1 MILAKE
7 FYPRREIPI
16 RRAKRN
22 EYRYLHP
29 SIPDEI
35 REHTRDYNMLARVY
49 SDGSILGVVCAWLDV
64 YKKIHRTGK
73 STFLSRANL
82 KIDPTAPLLHPIFAI
97 HQ

>member
-35 REHTRDYNMLARVY
+35 REHTRDYTDYDTLPRVHRNL
-49 SDGSILGVVCAWLDV
+49 SILCVRWLDV
-64 YKKIHRTGK
+64 YKDTQDR
-73 STFLSRANL
+73 
-82 KIDPTAPLLHPIFAI
+82 
-97 HQ
+97 

>member
-35 REHTRDYNMLARVY
+35 REHTRDYNVLARVY
-49 SDGSILGVVCAWLDV
+49 AGIYPGCVRACWLDV
-64 YKKIHRTGK
+64 YKDTQDR
-73 STFLSRANL
+73 
-82 KIDPTAPLLHPIFAI
+82 
-97 HQ
+97 

>member
-64 YKKIHRTGK
+64 YKKIHRIGK
-73 STFLSRANL
+73 IYFPVSGKLEN
-82 KIDPTAPLLHPIFAI
+82 
-97 HQ
+97 